1 MVPSMGH
8 RVEASDKIRFVRD
21 VDEAVNIMYLN
32 SIDENECVCEHAG
45 EYIVATEVY
54 SSMTENP

>member
-1 MVPSMGH
+1 M
-8 RVEASDKIRFVRD
+8 RD